1 MPRTLRAGRNPE
13 FVFPKMEKKKLY
25 NLLVSGNDG
34 SWDGETYNFAR
45 SRFLEYTDKEISSRF
60 ETLNSS
66 QIAALKA
73 LPCLFVY
80 EGLASA
86 AKVGWLK
93 DVTVDRRNVGVTFV
107 LDDRFAPIPIL
118 DVGGLEEMLGFE
130 RWERNRTHWAVK
142 EVDLFKLLRELNHQT
157 PLDEE
162 PPTPGPSVVELP
174 PEAPTVSATVDSVST
189 FVGSVLGLDSGGA
202 QMFYRGHS
210 NRSYK
215 LAPTLFRKDEKGIPR
230 HLESEQQMYREL
242 MVSNSRDFHEDLN
255 TLDRLVRMQHF
266 GLPTRLLDI
275 TSNPLIALYFACAG
289 GQASVKNGV
298 HQEETQGEV
307 VIFRIQPQRLKY
319 FDSDTA
325 SCIANLARLTQ
336 AEKDAIDYEIED
348 TEKFNEQR
356 EMKRLLHFIKGE
368 KPYFEPRILRSDLK
382 SVICVKSKLSNDRI
396 SSQSGA
402 FLLFGQEAE
411 FLEDGM
417 PDIGITV
424 ERVAVSSKTR
434 ILKELDQLNINESSV
449 FPHIEKSAR
458 YIAGKFSR
466 SD

>member
-1 MPRTLRAGRNPE
+1 
-13 FVFPKMEKKKLY
+13 MEKKKLY

-34 SWDGETYNFAR
+34 AWDGNTYNFSR

-66 QIAALKA
+66 QVAALKA

-80 EGLASA
+80 ESLASPA
-86 AKVGWLK
+86 RVGWLRNI
-93 DVTVDRRNVGVTFV
+93 TVDRRNVEVTFV
-107 LDDRFAPIPIL
+107 LDTRFAPIQIL
-118 DVGGLEEMLGFE
+118 DVGGLEEQLGLE

-142 EVDLFKLLRELNHQT
+142 DVDLFQVLRKLNLQA
-157 PLDEE
+157 PVDEE
-162 PPTPGPSVVELP
+162 PPAPGPSVAELP
-174 PEAPTVSATVDSVST
+174 LEEPVVRTTVASVSE
-189 FVGSVLGLDSGGA
+189 FIASVLSLDSGGA

-210 NRSYK
+210 NRAYK

-242 MVSNSRDFHEDLN
+242 MVSNSRDFQEDLN

-275 TSNPLIALYFACAG
+275 TSNPLIALYFACTG
-289 GQASVKNGV
+289 GHATVKNGMQ
-298 HQEETQGEV
+298 QEEIQGEV
-307 VIFRIQPQRLKY
+307 VVFRIQPQRLKY

-325 SCIANLARLTQ
+325 SCMANLARLTQ
-336 AEKDAIDYEIED
+336 AEKDSIDYEIED
-348 TEKFNEQR
+348 LEKFNEQR

-368 KPYFEPRILRSDLK
+368 KPYFEPRILRADLK

-424 ERVAVSSKTR
+424 ERVAVTNKTR
-434 ILKELDQLNINESSV
+434 ILRELDQLNINESSV
-449 FPHIEKSAR
+449 FPHIEKSAH